1 MNFLSHCILFL
12 LIGISNIVATK
23 DETTLDFF
31 TSTIAVV
38 FTIFFEGSKL
48 LTKDDGLL
56 KRLINLEDVSSTLTK
71 PIKPSSFAG
80 VLWND
85 PYVRV
90 ITGMTIFLLSAQIFG
105 ASVKNTV
112 NVKRRKRYSKI
123 RLW

>member
-1 MNFLSHCILFL
+1 M
-12 LIGISNIVATK
+12 ATK
-23 DETTLDFF
+23 DNTTLDFF
-31 TSTIAVV
+31 TSTVAVV

-48 LTKDDGLL
+48 LTKNDGLL

-85 PYVRV
+85 PYVRA

-105 ASVKNTV
+105 GRVQNTV